1 LRIVFII
8 DKMPVF
14 LSPDSMVSLRPGASR
29 FPWLKAGAAS
39 ATLGLHAAVLAMVL
53 SSPVVRV
60 AGGQPEALDVQFV
73 ELAPANQAPAPES
86 RPDHA
91 VPVAEAPAVTD
102 TRPSPQVAPEP
113 APVPA
118 PEAKSKPKPA
128 HKTRPVPQAR
138 TSAAPV
144 REARPAHAAVP
155 PSLAA
160 ASAASTS
167 RSDTAPTA
175 PGRLQAVD
183 PDRPRTVGQVDYL
196 GKRPTPVYPR
206 LSERRGEQGRVV
218 LRVLITP
225 QGGVADV
232 KVRHSSGY
240 ARLDEAAVQAMRRA
254 HFRPYTENGV
264 AYPARVDIPF
274 DFVL

>member
-1 LRIVFII
+1 MRLGV
-8 DKMPVF
+8 
-14 LSPDSMVSLRPGASR
+14 AR
-29 FPWLKAGAAS
+29 FPWLKLAAAS
-39 ATLGLHAAVLAMVL
+39 TALGLHAAVLAMVL
-53 SSPVVRV
+53 SSPVVQV
-60 AGGQPEALDVQFV
+60 AAGQPEALDVQFV

-86 RPDHA
+86 KPDHA
-91 VPVAEAPAVTD
+91 VPVAESEP
-102 TRPSPQVAPEP
+102 APEP
-113 APVPA
+113 APEP
-118 PEAKSKPKPA
+118 KSKPKPV
-128 HKTRPVPQAR
+128 HKTRPVPPAR
-138 TSAAPV
+138 TKAAPV
-144 REARPAHAAVP
+144 REARPAHDAVP

-175 PGRLQAVD
+175 PGQLQAVD

-232 KVRHSSGY
+232 KVQHSSGY